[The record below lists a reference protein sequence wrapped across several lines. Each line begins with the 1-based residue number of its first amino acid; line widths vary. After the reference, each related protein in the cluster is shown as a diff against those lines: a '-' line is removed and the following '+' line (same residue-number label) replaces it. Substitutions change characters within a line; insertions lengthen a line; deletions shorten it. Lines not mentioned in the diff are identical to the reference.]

1 MIKKLYR
8 HIAKRYKYWRYLR
21 LLRKLFWLYAQKT
34 DSAYQAIE
42 ETNKAFTWFT
52 DECPEEGFNNIWYCS
67 YLESE
72 ASRACSL

>member
-8 HIAKRYKYWRYLR
+8 HIAKRYKYWRYRR

-34 DSAYQAIE
+34 DNAYLAMR
-42 ETNKAFTWFT
+42 ETSEAFTWFT
-52 DECPEEGFNNIWYCS
+52 GECPEKDFNNIWYCS
-67 YLESE
+67 YLDSE

>member
-8 HIAKRYKYWRYLR
+8 HIAKRYKYWRYRR

-34 DSAYQAIE
+34 DSASQAME
-42 ETNKAFTWFT
+42 EVSQAFIWFT
-52 DECPEEGFNNIWYCS
+52 NEKGDSNETVWYCY
-67 YLESE
+67 YLDSE

>member
-8 HIAKRYKYWRYLR
+8 HIAKRYKYWRYRR

-34 DSAYQAIE
+34 DSASQAME
-42 ETNKAFTWFT
+42 EVSQAFIWFT
-52 DECPEEGFNNIWYCS
+52 NEKGDSNETVWYF
-67 YLESE
+67 YYHDSE